1 MSAAASAT
9 GPIEAAVPPE
19 GATPPARRREPF
31 WDNARFACLVLVV
44 LGHALTRLTSE
55 SDAALAL
62 YLVVYAFHIPALAVI
77 SGYFSKSG
85 APDNRQMARVL
96 TDIVVPYIIFQAI
109 WTVVKWLVEG
119 QANPD
124 PTQPSWTLWFL
135 LALAIFRLL
144 LPYLSLLQWPLVW
157 TFAIAIIVG
166 YLPDIDSTLSLSRA
180 LGLLPFFMLGWWL
193 REHDIVHRLRLL
205 SERPWWVPAIA
216 ATLLVAAA
224 VAASVWAPLWREVNL
239 NEWFFYRETYASL
252 GADQWWAGAVRIG
265 IMVVALL
272 LGAAFLALIPRGQQ
286 FWTGFGQYTLYIYLL
301 HSFVLYPLRESGLLR
316 ALEPMWVWLPVL
328 VVGSVALSM
337 ALATR
342 PVRVV
347 FRPLVEPRPSWLFA
361 DPTLAAREG
370 RKVDPTGSRR
380 DGSAPA

>member
-1 MSAAASAT
+1 MSAAASFT
-9 GPIEAAVPPE
+9 GPTEAAAPP
-19 GATPPARRREPF
+19 GRATPPTRRREPF

-62 YLVVYAFHIPALAVI
+62 YLVVYAFHIPALAII

-96 TDIVVPYIIFQAI
+96 TDIVVPYIIFQTI

-135 LALAIFRLL
+135 LALAVFRLL
-144 LPYLSLLQWPLVW
+144 LPYLSLLRWPLAW

-166 YLPDIDSTLSLSRA
+166 YLPHIDSTLSLSRA

-193 REHDIVHRLRLL
+193 KEHDIVHRLRLL
-205 SERPWWVPAIA
+205 RERPWWVPAVA
-216 ATLLVAAA
+216 VVLLVAAA

-252 GADQWWAGAVRIG
+252 GADQWWAGAVRVGLIA
-265 IMVVALL
+265 VALVL
-272 LGAAFLALIPRGQQ
+272 SAAFLALIPRGQQ
-286 FWTGFGQYTLYIYLL
+286 WWTSFGQYTLYIYLL

-316 ALEPMWVWLPVL
+316 QLEPMWLWLPVL
-328 VVGSVALSM
+328 VVGSVILSM

-342 PVRVV
+342 PVRTI

-361 DPTLAAREG
+361 DRTLAARET
-370 RKVDPTGSRR
+370 RQIDPTGSKR
-380 DGSAPA
+380 GGAGG